1 MNVPAIADEASF
13 LSGLVDGGLLAA
25 SDVNRLART
34 QAETGEQW
42 RVRVNLAV
50 VPDTIGFSPALRPE
64 KKAPLPFP

>member
-1 MNVPAIADEASF
+1 
-13 LSGLVDGGLLAA
+13 LLAA

-50 VPDTIGFSPALRPE
+50 VPDMIGFSPALRPE